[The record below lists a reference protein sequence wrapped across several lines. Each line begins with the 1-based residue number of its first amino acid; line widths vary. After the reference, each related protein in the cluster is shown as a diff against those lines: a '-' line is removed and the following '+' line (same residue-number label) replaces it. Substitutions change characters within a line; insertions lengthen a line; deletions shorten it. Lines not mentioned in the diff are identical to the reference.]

1 MPLRAAFHALRLI
14 LPAALI
20 FTASA
25 AEPAPRPYWHSS
37 MVHKA
42 WTKQEGAPTAV
53 FGITQ
58 DPRGMLWFAANDG
71 VYRFDGARFERL
83 TAIDGNKLRSS
94 NTNAILAVGS
104 ALWVGYSFGGVSVFD
119 QGQVHHYGVEQGL
132 PVRTIYQVV
141 RSGDGT
147 MWCSTADG
155 LYWLDG
161 DHWRYVEAGD
171 GLAPGNVHYFTALP
185 DGSILADHPNGVYRN
200 TPGSHQFHKVAGGKG
215 IEIHT
220 LLPNGDVL
228 LVNQARQF
236 SRYSALTG
244 ASVPLTFPP
253 DVPPRDP
260 FIDARGALWV
270 NNDAGLTLLGPDMRP
285 QQTFAGLNNLSGK
298 QVFNTL
304 DDREGN
310 LWLTTENG
318 VDRIRESR
326 LTAVQL
332 PARMFRSM
340 SVQPDPDGTVWI
352 SNHKT
357 DGDYE
362 VATFGLRPDG
372 GRIATPLSNMAA
384 SMLAP
389 DGSLWFGNGQIL
401 WHREHG
407 AWRAW
412 PLPANLKGSDVQ
424 YMAVDRRGRMWL
436 SMVRNGAYVFRDGEW
451 QAGGGIPALTKLT
464 PVSLHADPQG
474 RVWFG
479 YTSNRLA
486 VLDGD
491 ALRQYGAADGLD
503 VGNVAAILT
512 YRGQLLV
519 GGDQGVAVL
528 AGQRFVP
535 LHDADGQPLR
545 GASAMVVSRRG
556 ELWLNG
562 IDGLTRVAAA
572 DLDAGL
578 ASRRLRVDRFDYLD
592 GYKGQP
598 SQVRPLAVLSEAID
612 GRIWYATSASVGWID
627 PANIARNP
635 QAPTAQ
641 VTTLRTDQRQYD
653 ARADL
658 LLPPYS
664 SNLELEFTAAIL
676 SIPERVRFRYRLLGQ
691 EQAWRDAGARRAAF
705 YTNLGPGHYRFEVL
719 AANEDGVWSTAP
731 ATLEF
736 HIAPAFVQTVWFKL
750 LCALLVLALAGG
762 LYWWRMTLV
771 TARIGDRLRER
782 LRERE
787 RIART
792 LHDHFLQSVQALMM
806 QFDLI
811 KHGLPSEHALQER
824 IDAAL
829 ETADDVLSEGR
840 EQVLALRLNH
850 ELTGDLE
857 AALSGLG
864 HILAPRHGARFVLTV
879 TGTPKPLR
887 AAAAAEAYAIGRE
900 ALLNA
905 FRHARSHEV
914 MVELRH
920 ARAQF
925 VLKVRD
931 DGRGMRSDVYAR
943 GHRPGHFGLTGM
955 RERAQDAGGTL
966 EICSQ
971 AGHGTTVTLRLPA
984 RRAYARKAADKLPS
998 TPN

>member
-1 MPLRAAFHALRLI
+1 MTFRATLRTLRLI

-20 FTASA
+20 FSASA
-25 AEPAPRPYWHSS
+25 AEPPPRPYWHSS

-58 DPRGMLWFAANDG
+58 DQRGMLWFAANDG

-119 QGQVHHYGVEQGL
+119 HGQAHHYGVEQGL

-161 DHWRYVEAGD
+161 AHWRYVEAAD
-171 GLAPGNVHYFTALP
+171 GLVPGNVHYFTALP
-185 DGSILADHPNGVYRN
+185 DGSILADHPTGVYRN
-200 TPGSHQFHKVAGGKG
+200 TPGSHRFRKVAGGQG

-220 LLPNGDVL
+220 LLSNGDVL

-236 SRYSALTG
+236 FRYAALTG
-244 ASVPLTFPP
+244 ASAPLQFPP
-253 DVPPRDP
+253 DVPPLDP
-260 FIDARGALWV
+260 FLDARGAIWV

-285 QQTFAGLNNLSGK
+285 LRTFAGLNNLSGK
-298 QVFNTL
+298 QVYNTL

-326 LTAVQL
+326 LTAVPL
-332 PARMFRSM
+332 PTRMFRAM

-357 DGDYE
+357 DGDYD

-372 GRIATPLSNMAA
+372 SRIETPLSNMTA

-389 DGSLWFGNGQIL
+389 DGSLWFGNGQML
-401 WHREHG
+401 WQREHG
-407 AWRAW
+407 AWRQW
-412 PLPANLKGSDVQ
+412 PLPPNLQGSDVQ
-424 YMAVDRRGRMWL
+424 YMAVDRSGRMWL
-436 SMVRNGAYVFRDGEW
+436 SMVRNGAYVFRDGAW
-451 QAGGGIPALTKLT
+451 QAGGGIAALTKLT

-486 VLDGD
+486 VLDGA

-503 VGNVAAILT
+503 VGNVAAILS

-519 GGDQGVAVL
+519 SGDQGVAL
-528 AGQRFVP
+528 LDGQRFVP
-535 LHDADGQPLR
+535 LHDADGQALR
-545 GASAMVVSRRG
+545 GASAMVVTRKG
-556 ELWLNG
+556 ELWLHG
-562 IDGLTRVAAA
+562 ADGLTRVAAA
-572 DLDAGL
+572 DLASGL
-578 ASRRLRVDRFDYLD
+578 ASRRLRVDHFDNLD
-592 GYKGQP
+592 GYRGQP
-598 SQVRPLAVLSEAID
+598 SQVRPLAVLSEAAD
-612 GRIWYATSASVGWID
+612 GRMWYATSASVGWID
-627 PANIARNP
+627 PANIAHNP

-658 LLPPYS
+658 VLPQHS
-664 SNLELEFTAAIL
+664 SNLEIEFTAAIL
-676 SIPERVRFRYRLLGQ
+676 SIPERVRFRYRLIGQ

-705 YTNLGPGHYRFEVL
+705 YTNLGPGSYRFEVL
-719 AANEDGVWSTAP
+719 AANEDGVWSATP

-736 HIAPAFVQTVWFKL
+736 SIEPAFMQTVWFKL
-750 LCALLVLALAGG
+750 LCGVLALALAGG
-762 LYWWRMTLV
+762 LYWWRLALV
-771 TARIGDRLRER
+771 TARIGERLRER

-787 RIART
+787 RIARA
-792 LHDHFLQSVQALMM
+792 LHDNFLQSVQALMM
-806 QFDLI
+806 QFNLI
-811 KHGLPSEHALQER
+811 KHGLPPDDPVQAQ

-829 ETADDVLSEGR
+829 DTADQVLGEGR
-840 EQVLALRLNH
+840 EQVLSLRLNH
-850 ELTGDLE
+850 ELSGDLE

-864 HILAPRHGARFVLTV
+864 HILAARHGASFVLTV
-879 TGTPKPLR
+879 KGTPKPLR

-905 FRHARSHEV
+905 FRHACSDEV
-914 MVELRH
+914 TVELRH
-920 ARAQF
+920 ASAQF
-925 VLKVRD
+925 SLQVRD
-931 DGRGMRSDVYAR
+931 CGRGMAAEVYER

-955 RERAQDAGGTL
+955 RERAHDVGGAL
-966 EICSQ
+966 EIRSV
-971 AGHGTTVTLRLPA
+971 AGQGTTVTLRLPA

-998 TPN
+998 MPN